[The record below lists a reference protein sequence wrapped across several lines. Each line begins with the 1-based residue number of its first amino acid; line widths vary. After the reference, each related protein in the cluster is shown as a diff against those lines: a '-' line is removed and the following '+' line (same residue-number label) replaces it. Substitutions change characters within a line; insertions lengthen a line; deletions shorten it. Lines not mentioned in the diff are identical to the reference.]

1 MKLTQSKF
9 RRNRSIFLQ
18 TERQF
23 AKIPLLEN
31 LLASPN
37 PSFKI
42 NFSYSVK
49 SENDWTCTYQKSR
62 IIRPLLTRPEQ
73 VENVKIASQ
82 LSWSHL
88 NYWPQILAYASSWNK
103 FDVVFFFSSL
113 ESSNT
118 GDEHKIVK
126 LYFGCSNQT
135 TMAGAAPWLSREK
148 VCRCLPRSSM

>member
-1 MKLTQSKF
+1 M
-9 RRNRSIFLQ
+9 FLR

-37 PSFKI
+37 PNFKI

-49 SENDWTCTYQKSR
+49 SENDWTYTYQKSR
-62 IIRPLLTRPEQ
+62 IIRSLLTRPEQ
-73 VENVKIASQ
+73 VKNAKIGSQ

-88 NYWPQILAYASSWNK
+88 NYWPQILVYDSSGNK

-126 LYFGCSNQT
+126 LYFGCSNQR
-135 TMAGAAPWLSREK
+135 TMAGAAPRLNREK